1 MPSNMT
7 AKEVNACN
15 GSILI
20 VPAKRKSD
28 GKKLYVALQSVPLS
42 ARRDSV
48 GFFYKELANYSDY
61 STAKALGSNWKKG
74 LCVTEESSCYSTMLL
89 MKNQRIGFLYE
100 VRGQEDGYDI
110 EFKSLSLEDITK
122 GEYIIQPFVSR
133 DSYIK
138 EAKRHRSVH

>member
-1 MPSNMT
+1 
-7 AKEVNACN
+7 
-15 GSILI
+15 
-20 VPAKRKSD
+20 
-28 GKKLYVALQSVPLS
+28 
-42 ARRDSV
+42 
-48 GFFYKELANYSDY
+48 
-61 STAKALGSNWKKG
+61 
-74 LCVTEESSCYSTMLL
+74 MLL